1 MERSS
6 YVNESERRRRVMEL
20 LAHHAAGQQ
29 KDHPLKC
36 KIYDLRKQNKW
47 SLKDVAQLSGIPL
60 NTVWRMERGYGAT
73 LRNAFKIASVFG
85 ATIYD
90 LWSIPPS
97 GSGLEP
103 NEQTRLSVSELRQ
116 QRHWRLSDLAKLA
129 GISKSTLF
137 HIENG
142 HTPTLGNAVKVAAA
156 LNVSVY
162 HIWKP
167 QQHQT
172 QPSKKA

>member
-1 MERSS
+1 
-6 YVNESERRRRVMEL
+6 MEL
-20 LAHHAAGQQ
+20 LALYVAGQQ

-47 SLKDVAQLSGIPL
+47 SLKDLAQLSGIPL

-73 LRNAFKIASVFG
+73 LRNAYRIANVFG
-85 ATIYD
+85 VTIYD

-97 GSGLEP
+97 GAALGPNKEP
-103 NEQTRLSVSELRQ
+103 AISIRELRR

-129 GISKSTLF
+129 EISKSTLF
-137 HIENG
+137 QIENG
-142 HTPTLGNAVKVAAA
+142 HTPTLGNAVKIAAA
-156 LNVSVY
+156 LGVSVY
-162 HIWKP
+162 QIWKP

-172 QPSKKA
+172 PRTQPSKKT